1 MQPNLFKESRM
12 ASIEVLFEFFKAVP
26 KDYYSSS
33 KKVVNGISV
42 STYKYSNIT
51 LSKELDL
58 KTNGFDV
65 IEITG
70 KYLNPQ
76 DQKVFRAILELLYKQ
91 EEKNFEKNSIEAKS
105 LNNEY
110 IEEDVSSSLFS
121 NYMNIKITQFYKV
134 LNPSSKKST
143 EDSYSK
149 VINSLQKLAQTSL
162 SFYTNN
168 KEKILT
174 APLLI
179 FEKDEK
185 LISFQLHPC
194 LLSYRF
200 ESKNNSCLIPLE
212 QSFYSLNNK
221 NFFNKNISDI
231 EQLIYSNIQY
241 KFASMS
247 KKYKSF
253 SITLNELQQCLF
265 LESNNNRTIDN
276 QRSKILKAIKS
287 LDNKFEYKIE
297 RHDSRGSISF
307 DISKI

>member
-1 MQPNLFKESRM
+1 MQPNIFKESRM

-26 KDYYSSS
+26 KDYYSTS

-42 STYKYSNIT
+42 STHKYNNIT

-91 EEKNFEKNSIEAKS
+91 EESQFEKNSINAKT
-105 LNNEY
+105 LNDEY
-110 IEEDVSSSLFS
+110 IEEDVSSNLFS
-121 NYMNIKITQFYKV
+121 NYTEIKITQFYRV

-143 EDSYSK
+143 KDSYSK
-149 VINSLQKLAQTSL
+149 VVNSLQRLAQTSL
-162 SFYTNN
+162 SFYTNS
-168 KEKILT
+168 KDKILT

-185 LISFQLHPC
+185 FISFQLHPC
-194 LLSYRF
+194 LMAYKF
-200 ESKNNSCLIPLE
+200 ESKNNSLIPLK
-212 QSFYSLNNK
+212 QSFYSLDNK
-221 NFFNKNISDI
+221 NFFNKDMSDI
-231 EQLIYSNIQY
+231 EQLIYSKIQY

-247 KKYKSF
+247 QKYKSF
-253 SITLNELQQCLF
+253 SISLNELHRSLF
-265 LESNNNRTIDN
+265 IESNNNRTIDN

-287 LDNKFEYKIE
+287 LDNKFEYKVE
-297 RHDSRGSISF
+297 LHNSRGSTSF